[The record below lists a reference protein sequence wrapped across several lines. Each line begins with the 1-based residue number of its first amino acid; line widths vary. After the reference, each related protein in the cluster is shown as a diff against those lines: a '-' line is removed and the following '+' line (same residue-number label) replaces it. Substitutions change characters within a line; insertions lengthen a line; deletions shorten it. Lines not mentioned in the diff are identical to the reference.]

1 MPSCGSQIILCEVP
15 IRFDNYV
22 GGSHGCKYCFVT
34 RKADI
39 SQVKLGES
47 TQALREFI
55 AGKRTTDTQWCDW
68 NIPLHWGG
76 MSDPFQPAE
85 LQYRRSLDCLR
96 IFAETQYPLIVST
109 KGTSVLS
116 RPEYL
121 ELLRKCKAVVQVS
134 MVSPR
139 FDVLEPGA
147 PTYHERLASLEK
159 IAAASLRLIVRIQ
172 PYVREVKSDLLK
184 YFQQYR
190 NAGVYGVT
198 IEGIKYFHKVRGM
211 VKAGGD
217 YVYPCSGL
225 KEDFCQLR
233 DEAHKNNLKFFCAE
247 NRLRKMGDDMCCCGI
262 SGLDGFRGNS
272 ANVVRF
278 IHDRRNF
285 KYTSHMT
292 TCSSS
297 SSCFKAICQNSVFSG
312 LLPDKSFADIMELFL
327 HDRKTVTAFMEETAA
342 KQKN

>member
-1 MPSCGSQIILCEVP
+1 
-15 IRFDNYV
+15 
-22 GGSHGCKYCFVT
+22 
-34 RKADI
+34 
-39 SQVKLGES
+39 
-47 TQALREFI
+47 
-55 AGKRTTDTQWCDW
+55 
-68 NIPLHWGG
+68 
-76 MSDPFQPAE
+76 
-85 LQYRRSLDCLR
+85 
-96 IFAETQYPLIVST
+96 
-109 KGTSVLS
+109 
-116 RPEYL
+116 
-121 ELLRKCKAVVQVS
+121 

-247 NRLRKMGDDMCCCGI
+247 NRPSPPNSRGKAAAVCFRRSPDLCLERRPVCLLGI
-262 SGLDGFRGNS
+262 L
-272 ANVVRF
+272 
-278 IHDRRNF
+278 
-285 KYTSHMT
+285 
-292 TCSSS
+292 
-297 SSCFKAICQNSVFSG
+297 Q
-312 LLPDKSFADIMELFL
+312 
-327 HDRKTVTAFMEETAA
+327 
-342 KQKN
+342 